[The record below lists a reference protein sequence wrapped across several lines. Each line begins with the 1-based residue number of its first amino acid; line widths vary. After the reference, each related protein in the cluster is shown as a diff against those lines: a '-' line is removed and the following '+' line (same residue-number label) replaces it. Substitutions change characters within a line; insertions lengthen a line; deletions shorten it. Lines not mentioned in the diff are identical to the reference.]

1 MIASFSSFN
10 KKMQQKH
17 KLIVSTALFA
27 TFGISVL
34 YVFRRYNKNILQRLR
49 RAFDYRNPLRN
60 QQIEVVST
68 FDDCKKI
75 VERLQKLVIKK

>member
-1 MIASFSSFN
+1 
-10 KKMQQKH
+10 MQQKH

-34 YVFRRYNKNILQRLR
+34 FVLRRYNKNILQRFR

-60 QQIEVVST
+60 QHIEVVST
-68 FDDCKKI
+68 LDDCEK
-75 VERLQKLVIKK
+75 VVQRLQK